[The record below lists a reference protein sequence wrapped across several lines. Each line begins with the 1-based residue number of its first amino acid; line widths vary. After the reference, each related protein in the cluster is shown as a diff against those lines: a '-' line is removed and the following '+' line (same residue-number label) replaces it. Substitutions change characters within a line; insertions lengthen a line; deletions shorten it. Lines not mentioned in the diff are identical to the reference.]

1 MSMDILISF
10 AVQYWQWLLGGILA
24 CILGAVQVR
33 LFWHQTKETRLKTI
47 ELQRK
52 LDEAVE
58 TAALD
63 MVVHPTFHGFN
74 YRGLIEGARE
84 LTIVLNDGRSLI
96 DSNREYIKHRLSTQG
111 KVTRFC
117 FVSPVSDYLGLLIAK
132 NGKARATQCEE
143 IHRSLN
149 IITENAPPWADVK
162 VFAHCRATPY
172 AIVLT
177 EDIAIVH
184 PYYFFEAGSLPMF
197 IFGKDSELYES
208 YRTDVHRLLSE
219 ADTLTEYMFLKPL
232 SKEDGE

>member
-10 AVQYWQWLLGGILA
+10 AMQYWQWLLGGMLA

-47 ELQRK
+47 ELQRR
-52 LDEAVE
+52 LNDVAEA
-58 TAALD
+58 ASLD
-63 MVVHPTFHGFN
+63 MVVHSTFHGFS
-74 YRGLIEGARE
+74 YREYLEGARE

-96 DSNREYIKHRLSTQG
+96 DSNREYIKNRLSVQG

-117 FVSPVSDYLGLLIAK
+117 FVSPISDYLGLLIAK
-132 NGKARATQCEE
+132 NGKTRAAQCEE

-149 IITENAPPWADVK
+149 VIIESAPPWADVK

-172 AIVLT
+172 AILLT
-177 EDIAIVH
+177 EDVAIVH

-197 IFGKDSELYES
+197 IFRKDNELYES

-219 ADTLTEYMFLKPL
+219 ADLLTESMFSEFHP
-232 SKEDGE
+232 KEDK

>member
-1 MSMDILISF
+1 MDILISF
-10 AVQYWQWLLGGILA
+10 AMQYWQWLLGGMLA

-47 ELQRK
+47 ELQRR
-52 LDEAVE
+52 LNDVAEA
-58 TAALD
+58 ASLD
-63 MVVHPTFHGFN
+63 MVVHSTFHGFS
-74 YRGLIEGARE
+74 YREYLEGARE

-96 DSNREYIKHRLSTQG
+96 DSNREYIKNRLSVQG

-117 FVSPVSDYLGLLIAK
+117 FVSPISDYLGLLIAK
-132 NGKARATQCEE
+132 NGKTRAAQCEE

-149 IITENAPPWADVK
+149 VIIESAPPWADVK

-172 AIVLT
+172 AILLT
-177 EDIAIVH
+177 EDVAIVH

-197 IFGKDSELYES
+197 IFRKDNELYES

-219 ADTLTEYMFLKPL
+219 ADLLTESMFSEFHP
-232 SKEDGE
+232 KEDK